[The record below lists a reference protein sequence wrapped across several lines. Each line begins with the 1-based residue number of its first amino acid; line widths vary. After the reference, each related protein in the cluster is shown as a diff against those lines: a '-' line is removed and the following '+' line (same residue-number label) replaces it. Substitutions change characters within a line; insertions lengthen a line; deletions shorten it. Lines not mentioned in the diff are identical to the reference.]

1 MPGEEVVSMGL
12 YLGEK
17 AYLRSSWNILDG
29 FLVFVSLIDIVVS
42 MAGGAKILGVLRVLR
57 LLRTLRPLR
66 VISRAPGLKLVVE
79 TLITSLKPIGN
90 IVLICCAFFIIFG
103 ILGVQLFKGKF
114 YYCVGFDVKNITNK
128 SDCLAANYRWVHHKY
143 NFDNLGQALMSLF
156 VLASKDG
163 WVNIMYHGLDAV
175 GIDQQEDICVSG
187 VTVSTVVDLQK
198 RIIGGQE
205 CRGDERRYHV
215 KLNITNGTH
224 ETFCGGSLISNQWI
238 LTAAHCWEQE
248 WTTYAVLGVHPGPG
262 TEVQIT
268 APPVIYISNGVCH
281 DIMLLKLP
289 NPTQVQ
295 PVPPP
300 RCNDRPSVG
309 DAVQISGYAATTA
322 GPNNVRVIATRPSNN
337 LQCANTTVVDCQR
350 LAELEPRWPHQRLFC
365 GQRAGVDICIG
376 DSGGGVVYKGKIYG
390 VIAFTYDGGY
400 AGREPAGFMN
410 VCEYISWINGVITRQ

>member
-1 MPGEEVVSMGL
+1 MSPFICQVVSMGL

-114 YYCVGFDVKNITNK
+114 YYCVGLDVKNITNK
-128 SDCLAANYRWVHHKY
+128 SDCLTANYRWVHHKY

-175 GIDQQEDICVSG
+175 GIDQQVIRFPSASTTSCPG
-187 VTVSTVVDLQK
+187 VT
-198 RIIGGQE
+198 
-205 CRGDERRYHV
+205 H
-215 KLNITNGTH
+215 
-224 ETFCGGSLISNQWI
+224 
-238 LTAAHCWEQE
+238 
-248 WTTYAVLGVHPGPG
+248 
-262 TEVQIT
+262 
-268 APPVIYISNGVCH
+268 
-281 DIMLLKLP
+281 
-289 NPTQVQ
+289 
-295 PVPPP
+295 
-300 RCNDRPSVG
+300 
-309 DAVQISGYAATTA
+309 
-322 GPNNVRVIATRPSNN
+322 
-337 LQCANTTVVDCQR
+337 
-350 LAELEPRWPHQRLFC
+350 LF
-365 GQRAGVDICIG
+365 QLDV
-376 DSGGGVVYKGKIYG
+376 
-390 VIAFTYDGGY
+390 T
-400 AGREPAGFMN
+400 
-410 VCEYISWINGVITRQ
+410 